1 MSRNHANHSITIV
14 GWDDDFS
21 KDNFRNGFKPEGNG
35 AWLVKNSWGYQDIRS
50 GYMWIS
56 YEDGSLEASDNYF
69 SVTTGVQPADE
80 SEYMLS
86 YDYLPIVS
94 HSESDKI
101 FKDRVLLANVYD
113 VSSFTDTYDCINKV
127 MLYLKAIDCTY
138 NIRII
143 PLQDNSVPTNVND
156 YQVLSSGTY
165 SGEGY
170 FTVTLSKPFEFSS
183 GDKCAVIVEIIP
195 NGSNSKIY
203 IPYEGSYNAARGIS
217 SGESYYCFD
226 SGSNLKWQDAAANDV
241 YGNFC
246 IRPVLKDTDS
256 KDYSVSIFPNAV
268 TNTDED
274 VAVSYVSDYELFNI
288 SNSDNRMLYQDTDYE
303 INDCTVTLKKEYLTS
318 LNGRYQ
324 ELYFRFNNNIVKT
337 VVINPKSKI
346 SKVSIDG
353 VPIVGKTLNATCIG
367 NPIKDSYNVS
377 YQWQSSVNGNNWY
390 DISGAVKSSYEVT
403 DNDFGRYIRVKIT
416 AKKYGN
422 VVYPTTVYSEPTS
435 IKAVILGD
443 VDLNGSI
450 TITDATMIQKY
461 IVNLITFSEEQKVAA
476 DVDMDGNINTNDATE
491 LQKRIF
497 NVS

>member
-1 MSRNHANHSITIV
+1 M
-14 GWDDDFS
+14 
-21 KDNFRNGFKPEGNG
+21 
-35 AWLVKNSWGYQDIRS
+35 
-50 GYMWIS
+50 
-56 YEDGSLEASDNYF
+56 
-69 SVTTGVQPADE
+69 
-80 SEYMLS
+80 
-86 YDYLPIVS
+86 
-94 HSESDKI
+94 
-101 FKDRVLLANVYD
+101 
-113 VSSFTDTYDCINKV
+113 
-127 MLYLKAIDCTY
+127 
-138 NIRII
+138 
-143 PLQDNSVPTNVND
+143 
-156 YQVLSSGTY
+156 
-165 SGEGY
+165 
-170 FTVTLSKPFEFSS
+170 
-183 GDKCAVIVEIIP
+183 
-195 NGSNSKIY
+195 
-203 IPYEGSYNAARGIS
+203 
-217 SGESYYCFD
+217 YCH
-226 SGSNLKWQDAAANDV
+226 V
-241 YGNFC
+241 
-246 IRPVLKDTDS
+246 
-256 KDYSVSIFPNAV
+256 
-268 TNTDED
+268 
-274 VAVSYVSDYELFNI
+274 
-288 SNSDNRMLYQDTDYE
+288 
-303 INDCTVTLKKEYLTS
+303 KKEYLTS